1 MITAKHLQK
10 YYNGFGLDCTMQVK
24 PGYVTGLIGRN
35 GAGKSTTFKALLGLI
50 HIDGGEATLLGK
62 PIDTLTAEDRQHIGV
77 VLSNATFSSQL
88 TVKQIVSILENMYT
102 EFDKAFFLAQV
113 QQANLPMKKRIKDF
127 STGMKAKLKVLI
139 AISHNAKVLI
149 LDEPTAGLDVIA
161 RDELLDL
168 LRAFMEED
176 EKRAILIS
184 SHISSDLE
192 SLCDDLYMMHEGK
205 IVFHEDTDVLLSDY
219 AILKVSEAQ
228 FNTLDQSH
236 IICSR
241 KEKFGYLCLTNEK
254 QFYAENYPS
263 IAIEQGN
270 IDDVFTMMIRG
281 EK

>member
-1 MITAKHLQK
+1 M
-10 YYNGFGLDCTMQVK
+10 
-24 PGYVTGLIGRN
+24 
-35 GAGKSTTFKALLGLI
+35 
-50 HIDGGEATLLGK
+50 
-62 PIDTLTAEDRQHIGV
+62 
-77 VLSNATFSSQL
+77 
-88 TVKQIVSILENMYT
+88 
-102 EFDKAFFLAQV
+102 
-113 QQANLPMKKRIKDF
+113 
-127 STGMKAKLKVLI
+127 
-139 AISHNAKVLI
+139 
-149 LDEPTAGLDVIA
+149 IA

-176 EKRAILIS
+176 EERAILIS